1 MRISARLSGMMKSSC
16 CAFETDELIKF
27 RIIIELRTT
36 RVSDYITSD
45 TPMIVCVKKDIVPM
59 IQSLG

>member
-1 MRISARLSGMMKSSC
+1 ML
-16 CAFETDELIKF
+16 AFETDELIKF
-27 RIIIELRTT
+27 QDLIIELRTT